1 MNCHKLVPTKA
12 QCNRFSLSLKSF
24 LVLPILLWT
33 ATCLHAQEPAQP
45 KEPNQPDAAEWKQV
59 EDVMGRS
66 GTLQPDGAIKFAMP
80 RKDLKVVVGSVAVKP
95 GLALGSWA
103 AFKKERSQALLM
115 GDLVLSAD
123 EVAPVMAKLQDGGV
137 EVTAL
142 HNHLLD
148 ESPRVMYM
156 HIGGHGDAVK
166 LATALHDA
174 LVLTKTPGSGPSPA
188 ATTPAEK
195 ISIDVKQIEGILG
208 HSGKVNGGIFQ
219 VAVPRS
225 EKILMH
231 GIPTPPS
238 MGVATSL
245 NFQPTENGRAA
256 IAGDFVLLAGEVN
269 PVIRALR
276 QNGIAVT
283 ALHSHM
289 LEEQP
294 RLLFMHFW
302 AEDDAVKL
310 AHGLRAALDQT
321 NSTR

>member
-1 MNCHKLVPTKA
+1 MNYDNLLVVSTRSR
-12 QCNRFSLSLKSF
+12 RFSLRSRSL
-24 LVLPILLWT
+24 VMLPIIWFA
-33 ATCLHAQEPAQP
+33 ATCAPAQKP
-45 KEPNQPDAAEWKQV
+45 AHPEKQTQPGASQWKQV
-59 EDVMGRS
+59 EDAMGRS
-66 GTLQPDGAIKFAMP
+66 GTVQTDGAIKFGMP
-80 RKDLKVVVGSVAVKP
+80 RKDLTVVVGGITVKP

-103 AFKKERSQALLM
+103 AFKKDRNQALLM
-115 GDLVLSAD
+115 GDLVLSGD

-166 LATALHDA
+166 LATTLHDA
-174 LVLTKTPGSGPSPA
+174 LVLTKTPGPSPA
-188 ATTPAEK
+188 STAPAEK
-195 ISIDVKQIEGILG
+195 ISMDVGQIEHILG
-208 HSGKVNGGIFQ
+208 HSGKTNGGIFQ

-231 GIPTPPS
+231 GVETPPS

-256 IAGDFVLLAGEVN
+256 VAGDFVLLAGEVN
-269 PVIRALR
+269 PVIQALR
-276 QNGIAVT
+276 ENGIAVT

-294 RLLFMHFW
+294 RLFFMHFW

-310 AHGLRAALDQT
+310 AHGLRAALDHT
-321 NSTR
+321 KSAR